1 MQEIW
6 EDKKQTNKQTRAEL
20 PIAWYNLTSVRTEGA
35 WNLTHKIASKSEMT
49 PFCEVEMIFRIVIT
63 MKGEFYDTMKQQ
75 LKDLFVFLAYFLDH
89 LFIIKAMLS

>member
-1 MQEIW
+1 
-6 EDKKQTNKQTRAEL
+6 
-20 PIAWYNLTSVRTEGA
+20 
-35 WNLTHKIASKSEMT
+35 MT